1 MDEIERLID
10 EYVLAIMNRS
20 VFVQENFRYYHEYER
35 FVEENFEKLVDQCA
49 AYLRLDPD
57 IVAIHLGFATT
68 AKMIM
73 FNPGRMN

>member
-20 VFVQENFRYYHEYER
+20 VFVQENFRYYKEYER
-35 FVEENFEKLVDQCA
+35 FVEENFDTLVHQCA
-49 AYLRLDPD
+49 AYLRLDPET
-57 IVAIHLGFATT
+57 VSIHLGFAAT